1 MSMRP
6 GSAKIWLSEDIEA
19 FMRFVQATLDI
30 QQKNP
35 LDLATLKAQ
44 DIKLLAGPDGESKA
58 VFGDGRQDYMMQ
70 RYKNLALINI
80 SGTLVK
86 NDSYYNRYYGQV
98 SYDEIRRSTLMALQ
112 DKSIDGITLMMNT
125 PGGAASGADAM
136 ASFFGKTA
144 KTKALYTFAESDMC
158 SGGYYLG
165 APSHEIYAQRAAQI
179 GSIGVIMVHYDYLK
193 MYQEAGVTPTVFRA
207 GEFKALGSSVEHLD
221 KKATAKIEEML
232 QDYYS
237 MFLDHVVENR
247 DYSSVAELKESAAEG
262 RVFFAEEAKE
272 VGLVDHV
279 ADFEEALEEM
289 SEKAGSNAGRRSQF
303 AVNQKVQPRGT
314 AMSKKAQ
321 AAAASGQ
328 PLSDEQIAALASG
341 AEPGVVATAAPSAS
355 ETEGQEADPA
365 SDEPTAAAE
374 EATAEPAEADAPATQ
389 AAAPSADMMDK
400 VIALSTELGA
410 TKVALKAAELAETKL
425 REEMTVRDA
434 QLAEVVVVARMAVTN
449 LQVALGYQPSVTDG
463 MSAEQVVELH
473 TKLRADFTGRFKPGA
488 KAEPT
493 RQAVA
498 AVTDTPVS
506 NATRK
511 LTNI

>member
-1 MSMRP
+1 
-6 GSAKIWLSEDIEA
+6 
-19 FMRFVQATLDI
+19 
-30 QQKNP
+30 
-35 LDLATLKAQ
+35 
-44 DIKLLAGPDGESKA
+44 
-58 VFGDGRQDYMMQ
+58 
-70 RYKNLALINI
+70 
-80 SGTLVK
+80 
-86 NDSYYNRYYGQV
+86 
-98 SYDEIRRSTLMALQ
+98 
-112 DKSIDGITLMMNT
+112 MMNT

-193 MYQEAGVTPTVFRA
+193 MYQEAGITPTVFRA

-232 QDYYS
+232 QDYYG

-289 SEKAGSNAGRRSQF
+289 SEKAGSNAGRRTQF

-355 ETEGQEADPA
+355 ESEGQEADPA
-365 SDEPTAAAE
+365 SEEPTAETEEVTDEPAAE
-374 EATAEPAEADAPATQ
+374 EPAAQ
-389 AAAPSADMMDK
+389 AAAPSADMTDK
-400 VIALSTELGA
+400 LIALSAELGA

-425 REEMTVRDA
+425 REEMSVRDD
-434 QLAEVVVVARMAVTN
+434 QLAQVVVVARMAVTN

-473 TKLRADFTGRFKPGA
+473 TKLRADFTGRFKSGA